1 MCLNHTVVSQ
11 QGRSF
16 DNRIVDVKFYSEDA
30 FRSQHYSL
38 EPQAVIVTASYGAT
52 TKERIFTA
60 GALNKMAP
68 EADL

>member
-1 MCLNHTVVSQ
+1 
-11 QGRSF
+11 
-16 DNRIVDVKFYSEDA
+16 VDVKFYSEDA

-38 EPQAVIVTASYGAT
+38 EPQPVIVTASYGAT